1 MLIRSALALSGLTP
15 EGENVVNYLIPLL
28 GREPVRGHWKMQVR
42 HEVVQIDGISIRLA
56 CDGHEARCLYGRGQD
71 MTGAAATRLIRGD
84 SVAFGAPV
92 VGNRLPSVYVGLND
106 ATSR

>member
-1 MLIRSALALSGLTP
+1 
-15 EGENVVNYLIPLL
+15 
-28 GREPVRGHWKMQVR
+28 
-42 HEVVQIDGISIRLA
+42 
-56 CDGHEARCLYGRGQD
+56 

-92 VGNRLPSVYVGLND
+92 VGNRSPSVYVGLND